1 MRTSFFICSVFTLA
15 GILSNSFCYAQN
27 TTLQDITDYIQT
39 YKAAAIEEMQ
49 RAKIPASITLA
60 QGLHESGN
68 GKSVLAREA
77 KNHFGIKCHKEWNG
91 KTYTY
96 DDDAKGECFRV
107 YDDAFTSYR
116 DHSDFLTS
124 RTRYADLFTYPIND
138 YKSWAYG
145 LKAAGYATNPKYA
158 EIIIRTIEENKL
170 YEYDVVIAPDKSINN
185 NVAQAVV
192 TPAVKETA
200 PERQSP
206 TTINQV
212 LVARLNADATVAQV
226 ASLYSLEASDIAKFN
241 DVATTD
247 VFPKGTA
254 IFLEHKRKTGEVPS
268 YTVKKGESMKSISDQ
283 FGVRLNTLYARNLM
297 KENDQPIE
305 GETIYLQGKRT
316 VAPST
321 VSYAE
326 FIKQHA
332 PKAVILPNPVKPAP
346 ALVSTTTTNGTVD
359 KTTEAMVVKQDDKIY
374 IPITSKVQVEQPVV
388 VAKQPAA
395 VVPVQAAKTIAAPT
409 VKASAGVST
418 YVIQPKDTLYSLS
431 RKFNVSVEEI
441 KAWNNMTDNSIS
453 IGQSL
458 IVSK

>member
-1 MRTSFFICSVFTLA
+1 MRTSFSIFIFAVLA
-15 GILSNSFCYAQN
+15 GILSNTMCYAQSS
-27 TTLQDITDYIQT
+27 TQQDITDYILT

-77 KNHFGIKCHKEWNG
+77 KNHFGIKCHKEWTG

-124 RTRYADLFTYPIND
+124 RPRYSELFQFPIND

-170 YEYDVVIAPDKSINN
+170 YDFDNIVAPDNGINN
-185 NVAQAVV
+185 IAQKQPV
-192 TPAVKETA
+192 PATKQET
-200 PERQSP
+200 PERQP
-206 TTINQV
+206 TTTINQV
-212 LVARLNADATVAQV
+212 MTTKLNADATVAQV
-226 ASLYSLEASDIAKFN
+226 ASLYGIEASEIVKYNDIAS
-241 DVATTD
+241 TD
-247 VFPKGTA
+247 IFPMGST

-268 YTVKKGESMKSISDQ
+268 YTVKKGDSMKFISDQ
-283 FGVRLNTLYARNLM
+283 YGVRLNTLYARNLM
-297 KENDQPIE
+297 KGNDQPIE

-316 VAPST
+316 DPPST
-321 VSYAE
+321 VSYAD
-326 FIKQHA
+326 FIKQQA
-332 PKAVILPNPVKPAP
+332 PKTVIIPNTPAKA
-346 ALVSTTTTNGTVD
+346 ALVATNAASNSTVNE
-359 KTTEAMVVKQDDKIY
+359 KITEAMVVKQEEKIY
-374 IPITSKVQVEQPVV
+374 IPITSKVVVEQTI
-388 VAKQPAA
+388 AKQPIPAA
-395 VVPVQAAKTIAAPT
+395 TTSNMPT
-409 VKASAGVST
+409 RANSPKNTTST
-418 YVIQPKDTLYSLS
+418 YIIQPKDTLYSLS
-431 RKFNVSVEEI
+431 RKFNVTVEEI
-441 KAWNNMTDNSIS
+441 KTWNNMTDNSLN
-453 IGQSL
+453 IGQSI